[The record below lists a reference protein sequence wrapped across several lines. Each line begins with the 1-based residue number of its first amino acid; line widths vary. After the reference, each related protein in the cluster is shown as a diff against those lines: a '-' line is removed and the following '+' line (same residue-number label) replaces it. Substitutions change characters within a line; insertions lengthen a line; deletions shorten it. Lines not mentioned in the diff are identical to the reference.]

1 MPVQLEAMAD
11 EAEAENDLIDPDTE
25 EETVEQAAPTGD
37 DPIRIVMDRMF
48 LLCCPHCAEIRHSIE
63 RSRLSNGRR

>member
-37 DPIRIVMDRMF
+37 DPIRIVMDRTSLQVLSSWVLM
-48 LLCCPHCAEIRHSIE
+48 PPQHRTVASI
-63 RSRLSNGRR
+63 